1 MATVL
6 VRNQLGPLVKHF
18 RLPADVKTAQTF
30 CDSALEGTYQI
41 FQKTGELGSPDGVTE
56 AILVK
61 VYVKDRNTGRVWFL
75 NFYAKPT
82 VDKKDI
88 VSALQGWTDADE
100 IVILDWRP
108 LKFSHSGP

>member
-6 VRNQLGPLVKHF
+6 VRNQLGGLVKHF
-18 RLPADVKTAQTF
+18 RLPADVKSAQAF
-30 CDSALEGTYQI
+30 CNEALQGTYQI
-41 FQKTGELGSPDGVTE
+41 FQKTGELGSPDGVAE

-61 VYVKDRNTGRVWFL
+61 VYIKDRDTGKHWFL

-82 VDKKDI
+82 ADKKDV
-88 VSALQGWTDADE
+88 VSALQGWTGADE

-108 LKFSHSGP
+108 MKFVEITG